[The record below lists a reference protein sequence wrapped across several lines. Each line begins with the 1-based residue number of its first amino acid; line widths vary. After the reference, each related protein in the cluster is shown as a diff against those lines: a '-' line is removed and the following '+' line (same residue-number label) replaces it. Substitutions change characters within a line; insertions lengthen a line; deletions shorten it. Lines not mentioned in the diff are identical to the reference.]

1 MGVETPIAIIA
12 LTAAGGKLAQQ
23 IQRGLPDAQ
32 VHGLSGRVEDCDTT
46 FTDTGK
52 ALRALFHDGY
62 AIIGICAAGILIR
75 GLGTS
80 LSNKH
85 IEPPVIA
92 ISPDGANIVPL
103 LGGHHG
109 ANRLARDI
117 ATLTDGIAAL
127 TTAGETIF
135 GVALDDPPPGWT
147 VANPARAKDVMA
159 DILAGGKPSLIIESG
174 EPDWLSPIPL
184 DHDGTW
190 MIRIS
195 DRSITPNPNELLIH
209 PPSLVVGVGCER
221 DCAPDELRELV
232 VETLADARL
241 APQSVRAIVSIDVK
255 ADEPAVHTL
264 AEGLGVPARFFNAA
278 ELEAESPRL
287 ENPSDIVF
295 REVGAHG
302 VSEAAALAATGPKG
316 MLIVAKRKSRRATC
330 AVARGPHID
339 VRQIGRSRGH
349 LSIVGTGPGDKAHR
363 TPATDTAIARAQD
376 IVGYG
381 PYLDLL
387 GPSIAGKTRHDFGL
401 GAEIDRCRHAL
412 NLAGQGRDIALVSS
426 GDPGVF
432 AMATLVFELLDQEAH
447 PDWQRISI
455 DVHPGVSAM
464 QLAAARAG
472 APLGHDFCAISLSDL
487 LTPWPTIQERLRAAA
502 EADFV
507 TAFYNP
513 RSRKR
518 HHQIET
524 ARDIFLA
531 HRPVD
536 TPVIIA
542 RNLAREGESVE
553 IMPLSELQVES
564 IDMLTVVIIGNSQ
577 SRQMALV
584 GRSWAYTPRGYVQ
597 KNIGK
602 TGS

>member
-1 MGVETPIAIIA
+1 MGLESPIAVIA
-12 LTAAGGKLAQQ
+12 LTAAGGKLARQ
-23 IQRGLPDAQ
+23 IQLGLPDAQ
-32 VHGLSGRVEDCDTT
+32 VHGLFGRVEDCDIT
-46 FTDTGK
+46 FTDTGE
-52 ALRALFHDGY
+52 ALRALFRDGH
-62 AIIGICAAGILIR
+62 AIVGICATGILIR
-75 GLGTS
+75 TLITS
-80 LSNKH
+80 LSDKH
-85 IEPPVIA
+85 TEPPVIA
-92 ISPDGANIVPL
+92 ISPDGASIVPL

-117 ATLTDGIAAL
+117 ATLTGGIAAL

-159 DILAGGKPSLIIESG
+159 DILFGGKPSLIIEAG
-174 EPDWLSPIPL
+174 EPDWLLPIPL
-184 DHDGTW
+184 DHDGAW

-195 DRSITPNPNELLIH
+195 DRSIKPNPNELLIH
-209 PPSLVVGVGCER
+209 PPSLVIGVGCER
-221 DCAPDELRELV
+221 NCDPDELRELV
-232 VETLADARL
+232 AQTLTDAGL
-241 APQSVRAIVSIDVK
+241 APQSVRAVVSINVK
-255 ADEPAVHTL
+255 ADEPAVHAV

-278 ELEAESPRL
+278 ELEAETPRL

-302 VSEAAALAATGPKG
+302 VSEAAALAAAGAKG
-316 MLIVAKRKSRRATC
+316 KLIVAKRKSRRATC
-330 AVARGPHID
+330 AVARGTDID
-339 VRQIGRSRGH
+339 APKIGRARGH

-363 TPATDTAIARAQD
+363 IPATDTAIFRAQD
-376 IVGYG
+376 LVGYG

-412 NLAGQGRDIALVSS
+412 NLARQGRDVVLVSS

-432 AMATLVFELLDQEAH
+432 AMATLVFELLDQEPH

-487 LTPWPTIQERLRAAA
+487 LTPWPTIQVRLKAAA

-513 RSRKR
+513 RSRNR

-524 ARDIFLA
+524 ARGIFLT
-531 HRPVD
+531 HRPAD

-553 IMPLSELQVES
+553 IVPLSELQVET

-577 SRQMALV
+577 SRRMALG
-584 GRSWAYTPRGYVQ
+584 GRNWAYTPRGYAQ
-597 KNIGK
+597 KNIEEP
-602 TGS
+602 GS